1 MVMVSVMKLMD
12 RVLIV
17 FSIAFGVAAPLDAG
31 LLFLTPN
38 LDPNNNNNLLV
49 HHLKPLYEFKYG
61 DYLVTNK
68 PAFFVALVWLEVV
81 FLWPLQLLNLYGIL
95 SPHASWLPLT
105 FLLFGASYCTTMSV
119 NLSIDLC
126 SVRSKVLCGD
136 KCYTIVGATSI
147 VRTSHLLNPY
157 LCSVQSKVPCGDK
170 CYTIMGAT
178 SIVRTNHLLN
188 PYLCSD
194 CHLYDLCSV
203 SFGTVV
209 MYAVL
214 AEVMSHTVSDT
225 LIMLYLLFIGCG
237 VLSILRGLLTYYSSA
252 AGKTTK
258 ITTRH
263 ESSGSGKKRA

>member
-1 MVMVSVMKLMD
+1 MCPLAKPGQPIPTIHHHQSQITKFSNNLARKERKKETEKEMAMVSLMKLMD

-17 FSIAFGVAAPLDAG
+17 FSIAFGVAAPFDAG

-38 LDPNNNNNLLV
+38 LDPNNNLLV

-105 FLLFGASYCTTMSV
+105 FLLFGASYCTTM
-119 NLSIDLC
+119 
-126 SVRSKVLCGD
+126 
-136 KCYTIVGATSI
+136 
-147 VRTSHLLNPY
+147 
-157 LCSVQSKVPCGDK
+157 
-170 CYTIMGAT
+170 
-178 SIVRTNHLLN
+178 
-188 PYLCSD
+188 
-194 CHLYDLCSV
+194 
-203 SFGTVV
+203 
-209 MYAVL
+209 YAVL

-225 LIMLYLLFIGCG
+225 LIMFYLLFIGCG

-258 ITTRH
+258 INTRH

>member
-17 FSIAFGVAAPLDAG
+17 FSIAFGVAAPFDAG

-105 FLLFGASYCTTMSV
+105 FLLFGASYCTTM
-119 NLSIDLC
+119 
-126 SVRSKVLCGD
+126 
-136 KCYTIVGATSI
+136 
-147 VRTSHLLNPY
+147 
-157 LCSVQSKVPCGDK
+157 
-170 CYTIMGAT
+170 
-178 SIVRTNHLLN
+178 
-188 PYLCSD
+188 
-194 CHLYDLCSV
+194 
-203 SFGTVV
+203 
-209 MYAVL
+209 YAVL

-258 ITTRH
+258 INTRH
-263 ESSGSGKKRA
+263 ESSGSSKKRA